1 VGDGDVADEIANGQG
16 RVGGGGEQGGGDVR
30 TLASLNK

>member
-16 RVGGGGEQGGGDVR
+16 RVGGGGEQGGGGRSD
-30 TLASLNK
+30 ASIVE